1 MAADFPHV
9 AKGKTSKC
17 LSCPRIASM
26 ISVCRQAV
34 QDCRHGG
41 SHLSRQA
48 VRHCPLDGLP
58 MDFQLE
64 LVGYEHLLPSLVHP
78 FRWYCCHEEC
88 IFVDVS
94 ASERKGPAQLCLQL
108 HLRCRSHHIQY
119 PKASMCQRKAQLD
132 LKETL
137 ELCSLWTC
145 LLEDCRR
152 SRPSPGSALPTFPT
166 TLASFRLKSSLS
178 IGGWPCGRISS
189 ARSAGGSS
197 RWLSSAR
204 AA

>member
-88 IFVDVS
+88 IFVEFS

-137 ELCSLWTC
+137 ELCSLWILSPRRLSSEPSVSWFGASNLSHDPC
-145 LLEDCRR
+145 LL
-152 SRPSPGSALPTFPT
+152 SPEELAVDWRVAL
-166 TLASFRLKSSLS
+166 
-178 IGGWPCGRISS
+178 
-189 ARSAGGSS
+189 
-197 RWLSSAR
+197 R
-204 AA
+204 ADKLC